1 MICPRCGTRN
11 SPGAATCRRC
21 RALLTVRPAQPIR
34 RPGGPPSAALIVLLL
49 LGLAIGGG
57 YLLGRKALPGA
68 AGPAA
73 PTASSTAQTVGGGP
87 TTTTAPATV
96 ISAATATGSHVP
108 PTPRHPTATPPGAQ
122 GARTPTPSA
131 TRTPGTSTPTPLA
144 TKTPGA
150 GTPTVSPTTTPI
162 ATATSAAAD
171 TQRAALVAAV
181 AASNAAWIRAV
192 QDVSPAGLD
201 AVKTEGSL
209 RAAQALVA
217 QLQQANEYY
226 RIQPGTLEV
235 LWTHLLSP
243 TSAHVLA
250 RKTGEY
256 RALYRQG
263 GSTPLR
269 ATTDS
274 STSLYELRKVN
285 GRWLVARIANG
296 STGAGEQPDPTPT
309 PASGAPTPVA
319 GATPDATLATPG
331 PTGTPAV
338 GQGQGVR
345 MTLSADAGPLP
356 TSTTGQAEA
365 PASTARLRCQ
375 AVFAHLNAGDT
386 VSFRWLGPNG
396 QEIYTYDAPP
406 ASASAPGV
414 TRWSYLVGPLSVGP
428 SRCQVL
434 VNGAV
439 AGAAPFLVR

>member
-11 SPGAATCRRC
+11 SPGAVTCRRC

-73 PTASSTAQTVGGGP
+73 PTAVPTAQTVGAAQA
-87 TTTTAPATV
+87 TTAPPIGT
-96 ISAATATGSHVP
+96 SAATATGSHVP
-108 PTPRHPTATPPGAQ
+108 PTPRHPTATPSSTRGAS
-122 GARTPTPSA
+122 TPTPSA
-131 TRTPGTSTPTPLA
+131 TRTPST
-144 TKTPGA
+144 
-150 GTPTVSPTTTPI
+150 GTPTASPSATPI

-250 RKTGEY
+250 RKSGEY

-274 STSLYELRKVN
+274 STSLYELRKVH

-296 STGAGEQPDPTPT
+296 STGAGEQPDPTP
-309 PASGAPTPVA
+309 
-319 GATPDATLATPG
+319 ATPG
-331 PTGTPAV
+331 HTGTPAV

-345 MTLSADAGPLP
+345 ITLSADAGPLP
-356 TSTTGQAEA
+356 TNTTGQAEA

-375 AVFAHLNAGDT
+375 AVFAHLSAGDA
-386 VSFRWLGPNG
+386 VSFRWLGPAG
-396 QEIYTYDAPP
+396 QEIYTYAAPP
-406 ASASAPGV
+406 ASASASGV
-414 TRWSYLVGPLSVGP
+414 HLWSYLVGPLSVGP
-428 SRCQVL
+428 SSCQVL
-434 VNGAV
+434 VNDAD

>member
-11 SPGAATCRRC
+11 SPGAVTCRRC

-73 PTASSTAQTVGGGP
+73 PTAMPTAQTVGAAQA
-87 TTTTAPATV
+87 TTAPPIGT
-96 ISAATATGSHVP
+96 SAATATGSHVP
-108 PTPRHPTATPPGAQ
+108 PTPRHPTATPSSTRGAN
-122 GARTPTPSA
+122 TPTPSA
-131 TRTPGTSTPTPLA
+131 TRTPST
-144 TKTPGA
+144 
-150 GTPTVSPTTTPI
+150 GTPTASPSATPI

-269 ATTDS
+269 AATDS

-309 PASGAPTPVA
+309 PASSAPTPVA
-319 GATPDATLATPG
+319 GATPDATPATPG

-365 PASTARLRCQ
+365 PASTTRLRCQ
-375 AVFAHLNAGDT
+375 AVFAHLSAGDT

-406 ASASAPGV
+406 ASVSAPGV

-439 AGAAPFLVR
+439 AGAAPFVVR